1 MEEVEDGAVQL
12 DYSEESWDVST
23 VGTAAYETVSE
34 EEVAAHFMEVSYE
47 SISGGDMSGSREGY
61 ETANEA
67 SYEIAEDEGQ
77 DLFEECGKV
86 GSIEEARE
94 DEVYPGCPSP
104 TVEAAGPLSEHEED
118 GNNRDLPENQR
129 NHHHPGTGRAF
140 CEVCERRTTKGRRHA
155 HDHHLPWYAEPS
167 QACWQC
173 ERRFSDHAS
182 LTAHLEEHPNGRFD
196 SDRICLYVN
205 SMLTLLG
212 VLGVLAYRRRDVLE
226 IAQRIERRL
235 RQIIRFST
243 MRVCEWYASRQLL
256 VCAGLGHLEGKPDGE
271 LVRYLLHWRV
281 LCHLVARVPRAK
293 LTTISEYP
301 LTPVTAATQRRMEE
315 DGIWLADAHF
325 HWDRLQHLFPS
336 SSLTE
341 YLMTNRANA
350 CWRFTGLVANYVFPN
365 SWPSRSEMRTID
377 DQPRL
382 VATIGIHPKS
392 AHCGWTREVAEEMR
406 YLLHWRSVRAIGE
419 CGLDTSTP
427 IARRS
432 LDVQRDVF
440 RGQLRLAAEFQLT
453 VVIHSRGSEQEVL
466 QMAQEELSPRHT
478 IHVHCFT
485 GSYSDVEAWVHAFE
499 ETSFGFT
506 SLILD
511 GRCDSTIRSLSLDRI
526 LLESDAPYLPP
537 SGTNYPNHPWNVERV
552 ARYIGRIKNIPWTII
567 AESTSQNSKVVYDT
581 RFSRQ

>member
-1 MEEVEDGAVQL
+1 
-12 DYSEESWDVST
+12 
-23 VGTAAYETVSE
+23 
-34 EEVAAHFMEVSYE
+34 
-47 SISGGDMSGSREGY
+47 
-61 ETANEA
+61 
-67 SYEIAEDEGQ
+67 
-77 DLFEECGKV
+77 
-86 GSIEEARE
+86 
-94 DEVYPGCPSP
+94 
-104 TVEAAGPLSEHEED
+104 
-118 GNNRDLPENQR
+118 
-129 NHHHPGTGRAF
+129 
-140 CEVCERRTTKGRRHA
+140 
-155 HDHHLPWYAEPS
+155 
-167 QACWQC
+167 
-173 ERRFSDHAS
+173 
-182 LTAHLEEHPNGRFD
+182 
-196 SDRICLYVN
+196 
-205 SMLTLLG
+205 
-212 VLGVLAYRRRDVLE
+212 
-226 IAQRIERRL
+226 
-235 RQIIRFST
+235 
-243 MRVCEWYASRQLL
+243 
-256 VCAGLGHLEGKPDGE
+256 
-271 LVRYLLHWRV
+271 
-281 LCHLVARVPRAK
+281 
-293 LTTISEYP
+293 
-301 LTPVTAATQRRMEE
+301 
-315 DGIWLADAHF
+315 
-325 HWDRLQHLFPS
+325 
-336 SSLTE
+336 
-341 YLMTNRANA
+341 
-350 CWRFTGLVANYVFPN
+350 
-365 SWPSRSEMRTID
+365 MRTID